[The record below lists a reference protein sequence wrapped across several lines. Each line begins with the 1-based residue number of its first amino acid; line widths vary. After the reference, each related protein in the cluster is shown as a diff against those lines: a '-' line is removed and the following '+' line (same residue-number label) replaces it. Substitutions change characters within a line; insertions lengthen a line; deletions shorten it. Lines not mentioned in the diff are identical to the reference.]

1 MAVSRPCDC
10 PVAGCNGPGAWRVSL
25 PRRVRLTATAVVAA
39 LALLAG
45 REARAQ
51 EAPAT
56 GAAAPADVPAAA
68 RQQSVVLPS
77 DKRPMVTLRASGGV
91 AFVSSGYFCGYFD
104 TYYVVLDG
112 CGAGYAT
119 VQPELDLAV
128 DLWLRPGFGLSLGAS
143 VLWGSY
149 APGVTGVPPTRIY
162 STTWEPHLDV
172 LLGPFFPSAVA
183 AGRMRLGVGL
193 SVAKLHGLN
202 TTAQALNYTGVG
214 ASARLGLGVALFPK
228 SKVGIGVDAVFEA
241 GGLGGHYVSTI
252 QLLLGPELH
261 F

>member
-1 MAVSRPCDC
+1 MA
-10 PVAGCNGPGAWRVSL
+10 AF
-25 PRRVRLTATAVVAA
+25 
-39 LALLAG
+39 ALLAG
-45 REARAQ
+45 RAALAQ

-68 RQQSVVLPS
+68 PQQAPVPPT
-77 DKRPMVTLRASGGV
+77 DKRPMVTVRASGGL
-91 AFVSSGYFCGYFD
+91 AFVSSGYFCGYYD

-119 VQPELDLAV
+119 AQPELDLAV
-128 DLWLRPGFGLSLGAS
+128 DVWLRPGFGLSLGAS

-183 AGRMRLGVGL
+183 AGRLRLGVGL
-193 SVAKLHGLN
+193 SVAKVHGLN
-202 TTAQALNYTGVG
+202 TTAEAIHYTAVG
-214 ASARLGLGVALFPK
+214 GAARLGVGISLFPK
-228 SKVGIGVDAVFEA
+228 STVGIGVDAVFEA